1 MDCLE
6 GYASFGSSI
15 FGMILIYSNKMMGF
29 GFLGLAKVQRV
40 AMNLVLHLPGV
51 GAMWNMNLLS
61 LTWNG

>member
-1 MDCLE
+1 
-6 GYASFGSSI
+6 
-15 FGMILIYSNKMMGF
+15 MILIYSNKMMGF